1 MGVGGAAKEK
11 GSGKPDLVGKRVL
24 VTGAA
29 SGIGFEAAKAL
40 AARGAEVLVADWNAT
55 LGPEAVT
62 RIGQHCANA
71 SVAFQKIDLSQ
82 LEGIRKFAQSLLE
95 EGRPLD
101 ILINNAGIKP
111 IADRRVSAD
120 GFELTFAIGHLGHFL
135 LTGLLLPLLEKAPEA
150 RVVTVSSM
158 VHGRGRLDW
167 DDLQIERGYSSQRAY
182 NQTKLAN
189 LLFALELQRK
199 LTPRGSTVRS
209 IAVHPGVARTS
220 IGANRRGLGKFRLAD
235 HVVSV
240 ILSMVMPW
248 LGQDSAAGALPT
260 IYAAASPDAV
270 GGGFYGPDGFGEM
283 KGLPAPARIKPVAQD
298 ALAAARLWQVSE
310 QLTGISYPA

>member
-1 MGVGGAAKEK
+1 MTKKAGSVG
-11 GSGKPDLVGKRVL
+11 SDLTGKRVL
-24 VTGAA
+24 VTGGA

-40 AARGAEVLVADWNAT
+40 AEQGADVLIADWNDT
-55 LGPEAVT
+55 LGPEAVS
-62 RIGQHCANA
+62 RIRQHCANA
-71 SVAFQKIDLSQ
+71 SVAFRKIDLSQ
-82 LEGIRKFAQSLLE
+82 LAGIHTFAQSMLD

-101 ILINNAGIKP
+101 ILINNAGIQS
-111 IADRRVSAD
+111 IAERRVSAD
-120 GFELTFAIGHLGHFL
+120 GFELTFAIGHIGHFL
-135 LTGLLLPLLEKAPEA
+135 LTGLLLPLLEKAPAA

-158 VHGRGRLDW
+158 VHGRGWFDW
-167 DDLQIERGYSSQRAY
+167 DDLQIERGYASQRAY

-189 LLFALELQRK
+189 LLFAQELQRK
-199 LTPRGSTVRS
+199 LTARGSAVRS

-235 HVVSV
+235 HIVSF

-283 KGLPAPARIKPVAQD
+283 KGFPAPARIKPSAKD
-298 ALAAARLWQVSE
+298 SAAAARLWQVSE
-310 QLTGISYPA
+310 QLAGITYPA